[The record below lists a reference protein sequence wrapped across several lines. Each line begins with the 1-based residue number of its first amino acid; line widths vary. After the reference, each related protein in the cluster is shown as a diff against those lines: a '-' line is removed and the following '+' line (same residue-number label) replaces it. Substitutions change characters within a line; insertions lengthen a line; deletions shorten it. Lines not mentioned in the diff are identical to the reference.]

1 MSIFKV
7 FFGLLTIVFILS
19 IQIVKAQS
27 CTSSGEP
34 PTISSNCVGG
44 YLWNSGNLINN
55 AAVVGGEGREG
66 ISVIGVVDTLT
77 NNGSI
82 NGYNNFAI
90 RIDSNDVSQ
99 ITNNGAIGII
109 TGSSYNL
116 GISNAT
122 LGMLINNRDGI
133 ISINENSA
141 HAIYVESG
149 NISNLINYGQIIA
162 TGIYAKGIYL
172 GGYGVEEMPSS
183 AISLL
188 TNYGTVSGGVAGILV
203 DDSGTYDAH
212 NSIGTL
218 NNLGVITSTSSG
230 GFGISN
236 FGTITTLNNTQG
248 GNSGS
253 AATTALTYDGNV
265 PTNYNI

>member
-82 NGYNNFAI
+82 NGYNNGLSPVVYEKQYQA
-90 RIDSNDVSQ
+90 RL
-99 ITNNGAIGII
+99 
-109 TGSSYNL
+109 GS
-116 GISNAT
+116 
-122 LGMLINNRDGI
+122 
-133 ISINENSA
+133 
-141 HAIYVESG
+141 V
-149 NISNLINYGQIIA
+149 
-162 TGIYAKGIYL
+162 
-172 GGYGVEEMPSS
+172 
-183 AISLL
+183 
-188 TNYGTVSGGVAGILV
+188 
-203 DDSGTYDAH
+203 
-212 NSIGTL
+212 
-218 NNLGVITSTSSG
+218 
-230 GFGISN
+230 
-236 FGTITTLNNTQG
+236 
-248 GNSGS
+248 
-253 AATTALTYDGNV
+253 
-265 PTNYNI
+265 